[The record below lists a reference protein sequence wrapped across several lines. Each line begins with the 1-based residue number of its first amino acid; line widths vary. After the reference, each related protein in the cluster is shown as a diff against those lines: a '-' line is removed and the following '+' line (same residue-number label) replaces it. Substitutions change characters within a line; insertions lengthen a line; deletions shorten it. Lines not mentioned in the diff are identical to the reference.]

1 MRKIGLKDR
10 MSSEAEAEEKA
21 DEMVVKAQR
30 RLIREKRTAKGWM
43 VRMKDQR
50 QPSEAKGV
58 DGRKGIGD
66 AVSSSVI
73 KNKMRKRAL
82 ITNYYQTAPISF
94 DQPLL
99 TRLTKAFRVRSADR
113 PGNLACTW
121 LHSRE
126 RGMEQG
132 TDGRVLTR
140 GNPRE
145 EFYI

>member
-1 MRKIGLKDR
+1 
-10 MSSEAEAEEKA
+10 
-21 DEMVVKAQR
+21 MVVKAQR

-94 DQPLL
+94 DQPLVL
-99 TRLTKAFRVRSADR
+99 QPLFSFSQISFK
-113 PGNLACTW
+113 GNQTLRFHHPFGIFS
-121 LHSRE
+121 L
-126 RGMEQG
+126 
-132 TDGRVLTR
+132 
-140 GNPRE
+140 
-145 EFYI
+145 

>member
-1 MRKIGLKDR
+1 
-10 MSSEAEAEEKA
+10 
-21 DEMVVKAQR
+21 MVVKAQR

-94 DQPLL
+94 DQPLRRQARKIGL
-99 TRLTKAFRVRSADR
+99 Y
-113 PGNLACTW
+113 LAS
-121 LHSRE
+121 LEGE
-126 RGMEQG
+126 RDEQG

-140 GNPRE
+140 GN
-145 EFYI
+145 